1 MMGAAD
7 FYDLV
12 DDMTHGA
19 WECIPDAIV
28 ADMALADKC
37 SDVIERINDAI
48 AAIMADVLPKGES
61 E

>member
-1 MMGAAD
+1 MEAAE

-19 WECIPDAIV
+19 WECIPDAVV
-28 ADMALADKC
+28 ADMALADRC
-37 SDVIERINDAI
+37 DEVMVRINDAM
-48 AAIMADVLPKGES
+48 AAIMADVLPRGE